1 MKTPFLTLALCVL
14 ALAGARPAAAET
26 GFVTVPGGKLA
37 YETCGTGPQTLVL
50 LHDGVVD
57 SSVWDGVWPTLCE
70 RFHVLRYDRRGY
82 GRSPLPT
89 DWYSETDDLA
99 ELMSQVKL
107 GHAVLVAS
115 SHGGGVA
122 LDFAIQHPQAVD
134 QLVLVGAEISG
145 LNHSEHFARRGV
157 AMAEPLYRNDL
168 SGFVN
173 NVVADR
179 YLIAPGHTAAQA
191 RLRAILTANP
201 PNMARLNYMLTPK
214 PALSLAGE
222 VRAPTLILTGD
233 ADIAD
238 VHAQAGA
245 LEAAIPRATRIVLK
259 DCGHLMYLEHPEA
272 FCATVMRFIAS
283 NSL

>member
-1 MKTPFLTLALCVL
+1 MKTPFLALALGVL
-14 ALAGARPAAAET
+14 ALAGAGPAVAET
-26 GFVTVPGGKLA
+26 GYAEVEGGKIA
-37 YETCGTGPQTLVL
+37 YETCGNGPQTLVL

-57 SSVWDGVWPTLCE
+57 SSVWDGVWPTLCKQY
-70 RFHVLRYDRRGY
+70 RVIRYDRRGY

-89 DWYSETDDLA
+89 DWYAETDDLVG
-99 ELMSQVKL
+99 LMRQTKTS
-107 GHAVLVAS
+107 HAVLVAS

-134 QLVLVGAEISG
+134 QLILVGAEVSG

-157 AMAEPLYRNDL
+157 AMAEPLYRNDMP
-168 SGFVN
+168 GFVN
-173 NVVADR
+173 NLVADR

-191 RLRAILTANP
+191 RLRAILAANP
-201 PNMARLNYMLTPK
+201 PNMARLNYMSPPR
-214 PALSLAGE
+214 PALSLAGQ

-259 DCGHLMYLEHPEA
+259 DCGHLMYLEQPDA
-272 FCATVMRFIAS
+272 FCAAVMRFIAS